1 MKNKRIIFLIII
13 SIFIIFLIL
22 GLKYETNIKNE
33 NEYSFQNKN
42 YNNTFNII
50 ASTENK
56 ELEEIIYAYAEKKGF
71 NLNIDY
77 DGTINIMQK
86 LNQNQYEKQ
95 YDAVWISNSIWLYML
110 DDSIKISNS
119 KYTNINP
126 VIFGITKSK
135 AEELGFVGQTIYTK
149 DIVQAISE
157 GKLKFSMPNVTSTNS
172 GASAYLGL
180 LSTLAGNPEVLKV
193 ENLENEELKNKL
205 VNLFSGMERTSGSE
219 EFLEEMFIKGNYE
232 ALMTYESSII
242 NINQKLEA
250 QGKEIL
256 YAIYPVDGVS
266 ISDSP
271 LAYINNGLEHKEE
284 MFLSLQN
291 YILSDEGQS
300 LLQQKGRRTWYGG
313 INLNADKNIFNPN
326 WGIDTTKYITPIK
339 YPSTTVIKKALNLYQ
354 NELRKPTH
362 IVFCLDFSGS
372 MEGEGYEQ
380 LKKAMNYILTEE
392 AENDLLQFAQ
402 KDKIDIVVFNSNA
415 YVADSTENG
424 KETTNLLNTINKLN
438 PHGATALYP
447 AAIEGLELLKNEDL
461 DTYNCSIILMT
472 DGLGNEGTYSDLLRK
487 YQAINKQIPIYSIMF
502 GSADERQL
510 EEISNLTNAK
520 VFNGKTDLIQA
531 FKEVRGYN

>member
-1 MKNKRIIFLIII
+1 MKNKKIIFLII
-13 SIFIIFLIL
+13 SIFIICLIF

-33 NEYSFQNKN
+33 IEYSFQNKN

-135 AEELGFVGQTIYTK
+135 AEELGFIDKTIYTK

-242 NINQKLEA
+242 NINKKLEA

-271 LAYINNGLEHKEE
+271 FAYINNGLEHKEE
-284 MFLSLQN
+284 IFLSLQN

-313 INLNADKNIFNPN
+313 INLNVDKNIFNPN

-380 LKKAMNYILTEE
+380 LKKAMSYILTEE

-472 DGLGNEGTYSDLLRK
+472 DGLGNEGTYNDLVRK